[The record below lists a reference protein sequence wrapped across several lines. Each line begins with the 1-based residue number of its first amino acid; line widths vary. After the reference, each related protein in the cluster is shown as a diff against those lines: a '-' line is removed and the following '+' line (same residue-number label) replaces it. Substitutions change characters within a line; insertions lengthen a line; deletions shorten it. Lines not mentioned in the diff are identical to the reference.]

1 MGEMVPAD
9 ERNGL
14 PLITSEQVRA
24 LAAQN
29 HINETVIFREYL
41 QLAFLQKLYQKKP
54 SQQIYFKGGTA
65 IHLIFGAPRFSED
78 LDFTVGLS
86 AREFEVFMEGIFRRM
101 EAEESVTWKEKKSL
115 AGKQYLLTA
124 PPGILPYSATVALDF
139 SFREKVLSPAHS
151 IIQSAYPILFTSFVH
166 HLSQE
171 EILAEKIRAIMTRRK
186 GRDLYDLWFLLS
198 KGVSVQSDLIRKK
211 LDYYK
216 LTDVTDDDILKRI
229 ASFPQKDFVLD
240 LRPFVPQNERER
252 LSEFFG
258 YLQTQVKQAFVNNVE
273 PFDFAQGGR

>member
-1 MGEMVPAD
+1 M
-9 ERNGL
+9 
-14 PLITSEQVRA
+14 ITSEQIRL

-29 HINETVIFREYL
+29 RINETVIFREYL

-78 LDFTVGLS
+78 LDFTVGLPS
-86 AREFEVFMEGIFRRM
+86 GEFDDYIQSVFARMESEEGI
-101 EAEESVTWKEKKSL
+101 TWKEKKSL
-115 AGKQYLLTA
+115 AGKQFLLTA

-139 SFREKVLSPAHS
+139 SFREKVLAPAQS
-151 IIQSAYPILFTSFVH
+151 IIQSAYPILFTSFIH

-171 EILAEKIRAIMTRRK
+171 EILAEKIRAITTRRK

-198 KGVSVQSDLIRKK
+198 KGVIIKTDMVKKK
-211 LDYYK
+211 LAYYK
-216 LTDVTDDDILKRI
+216 LTNVTNEDIRERI
-229 ASFPQKDFVLD
+229 MSFPQKEFVLD

-252 LSEFFG
+252 LPDFFK
-258 YLQTQVKQAFVNNVE
+258 YLQSQVEQALS
-273 PFDFAQGGR
+273 